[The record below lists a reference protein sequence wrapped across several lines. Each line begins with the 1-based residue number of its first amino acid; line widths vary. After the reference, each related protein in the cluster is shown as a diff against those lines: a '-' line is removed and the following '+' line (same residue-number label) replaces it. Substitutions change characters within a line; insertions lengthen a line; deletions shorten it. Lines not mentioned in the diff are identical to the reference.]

1 MPVEIHELHIRV
13 SVVAPSSGRP
23 AGAPTPPTAGDGAGQ
38 EALVAECVEHVLQV
52 LSDRR
57 ER

>member
-1 MPVEIHELHIRV
+1 MPVEINELHIRV

-23 AGAPTPPTAGDGAGQ
+23 AGAPTPPGDPDGTGT

-52 LSDRR
+52 LADRG

>member
-1 MPVEIHELHIRV
+1 MPVEIKELHIRV
-13 SVVAPSSGRP
+13 SVNAPSSGRP
-23 AGAPTPPTAGDGAGQ
+23 AGVPAPPDAADPTSR

-52 LSDRR
+52 LSDRQ

>member
-1 MPVEIHELHIRV
+1 MPVEINELHIRV
-13 SVVAPSSGRP
+13 SVVAPPTGRP
-23 AGAPTPPTAGDGAGQ
+23 AGAPTPPEAAGGTTH

-57 ER
+57 DR